1 MINELRNELQ
11 SKSDKIQE
19 LKIEN
24 EELKNKLQKQVTIE
38 SSHTAQIADEQS
50 EKIETLTNDLT
61 RQKTQYESLNNSFDK
76 HKQV

>member
-24 EELKNKLQKQVTIE
+24 EELKNKLQKAGTIE
-38 SSHTAQIADEQS
+38 SSHTAQIADE
-50 EKIETLTNDLT
+50 
-61 RQKTQYESLNNSFDK
+61 
-76 HKQV
+76 